1 MGPVAYVAP
10 CERPAVPQV
19 LHCCVNGS
27 STHTQQSHYV
37 LSLADLSCS
46 DYDPFLPLGN
56 VRSSEPAQ
64 SPCATD
70 LGNLLT
76 VAEGKSWPSP
86 APAASRVPSLP
97 PERASRRSVCKL
109 CLQNGAAPKFSAVQL
124 PLVWDV

>member
-64 SPCATD
+64 SPCAAD

-76 VAEGKSWPSP
+76 VAEGKSWPSA
-86 APAASRVPSLP
+86 APAAPRV
-97 PERASRRSVCKL
+97 RL
-109 CLQNGAAPKFSAVQL
+109 CLQNAL
-124 PLVWDV
+124 LVALCASWACKMGQRPI